1 MTPNYSK
8 FTLDYTNM
16 LKGIA
21 LMLLLCNHFCVVQD
35 WITSPSTLVDINI
48 QGKPLLGYL
57 GAFGKICVAI
67 WAFLSGIGAYYSY
80 RNGILSAYKSNLVRL
95 ANLMIQYVLI
105 LAIVFVPVIALCH
118 PTFMGESYKLDLK
131 HIIYNIFA
139 CDAEY
144 DKAAWYMRFYIM
156 YVLSFPVLMFVKR
169 KVNKDLLFYIGTF
182 CIFILASKVLAFS
195 FENMMVGTVPL
206 KQILGEYCS
215 YMLIAVS
222 GYIVAEYSL
231 FERFQKKIGRKA
243 NIGCSVMFLLV
254 AMALRSYSKSIN
266 LGVISIYTDIVIT
279 PFVVYAFFVFFQN
292 AFSNIKRTFVY
303 LGKTSM
309 VVWLVHWIFNV
320 GVPQIQMIAYLP
332 KISYLV
338 ILWVLIMCLGFNY
351 VFTSLV
357 KKFNILIKINK

>member
-1 MTPNYSK
+1 
-8 FTLDYTNM
+8 M
-16 LKGIA
+16 LKGVA
-21 LMLLLCNHFCVVQD
+21 LLLLLCNHFCVVQD
-35 WITSPSTLVDINI
+35 WIVPPSTLVDVSI
-48 QGKPLLGYL
+48 QGKPLLGYI

-80 RNGILSAYKSNLVRL
+80 RKDIMSSYKCNLFRL

-105 LAIVFVPVIALCH
+105 LAVVFIPVIALCH
-118 PTFMGESYKLDLK
+118 PTFMGQPYELDLK

-156 YVLSFPVLMFVKR
+156 YVLSFPVLMFIKR
-169 KVNKDLLFYIGTF
+169 KINNDLLFYVGTF
-182 CIFILASKVLAFS
+182 GIFILISKVLAFS
-195 FENMMVGTVPL
+195 FDNMMVGSVPL

-215 YMLIAVS
+215 YILIAVS
-222 GYIVAEYSL
+222 GYFVAEYNL
-231 FERFQKKIGRKA
+231 FERFQKKIGRNA

-254 AMALRSYSKSIN
+254 SMALRSYSKSIN
-266 LGVISIYTDIVIT
+266 LGLISVYADIVIT

-292 AFSNIKRTFVY
+292 AFPCIKRTFVY
-303 LGKTSM
+303 LGKASM

-338 ILWVLIMCLGFNY
+338 ILWVLIMCLLFNY
-351 VFTSLV
+351 VFTTLV
-357 KKFNILIKINK
+357 KKLNILIKINKLRNEYNCCS